1 MQSHISNLSVTGK
14 LSLAFGLVIGVVAL
28 SGVGITNFLNRT
40 HVAVDLN
47 TASYQ
52 VLDKVSTLQQSIQQ
66 QESALR
72 AFLVT
77 GDKEFLSPLT
87 PARTR
92 FNKAMEEAMSLTSA
106 DLTQQAQL
114 REIAAAAADWRTQVA
129 DREIALASQP
139 GGLQSAR
146 DMVAQ
151 HVSAPIIARL
161 RKALDAVEGAER
173 TQLVERTEIADN
185 GLHGMLTV
193 IWLVIAG
200 AALAALLSAV
210 GLARLVVAP
219 LNRVSTLISELADG
233 KTPPALT
240 WTRGDEIGR
249 IARAFDTLR
258 GTVAKAFAQA
268 QMIAD
273 APLGVM
279 TCDPAD
285 NFRINYMNKR
295 SAEVLK
301 TVEHLLPCKVD
312 EMVGQSI
319 DILHKHPEHQRR
331 LLSNPANLP
340 HRTKIKLGGEVMD
353 LRVTAILDN
362 QGRYVA
368 PMLTWSLVT
377 QQVNLTND
385 FEANVKGVVD
395 LVAQAADEMARA
407 ADALSMTANNA
418 SGQSVAVAAAAEEAS
433 ANVAAVASA
442 TEELAASIQEIG
454 RQAEASNSRTSMAVR
469 EAGQADELMRQLT
482 ESAREVG
489 EVVELIKAI
498 ASQTNLLAL
507 NATIEAARAGEAGK
521 GFAVVA
527 GEVKGLATQTAQ
539 ATDRIRQKV
548 EEIQAA
554 SGRAG
559 SALRGMTGMIR
570 ELHATAA
577 AISAAV
583 EQQQAATREIAS
595 NIAQASAG
603 TRDVTE
609 HISGV
614 NQATGETGAAAA
626 QVRSSADEL
635 SLGAGKLS
643 QQVERYLTEARA
655 A

>member
-1 MQSHISNLSVTGK
+1 MSFRLSDLPVMGK
-14 LSLAFGLVIGVVAL
+14 LSLAFGIVIGVVAA
-28 SGVGITNFLNRT
+28 SGVGITGFLNRT

-47 TASYQ
+47 TQSHQ
-52 VLDKVSTLQQSIQQ
+52 VLDKVSALQIAVQQ
-66 QESALR
+66 QESSLR

-77 GDKEFLSPLT
+77 GDRDFLAP
-87 PARTR
+87 
-92 FNKAMEEAMSLTSA
+92 MTSA
-106 DLTQQAQL
+106 RASFDQAMGEAVTLSADDPDTLARL
-114 REIAAAAADWRTQVA
+114 RTVGDAAAEWRTQVA
-129 DREIALASQP
+129 DREIALAGQP
-139 GGLQSAR
+139 GGLQAAR
-146 DMVAQ
+146 DLVAQ
-151 HVSAPIIARL
+151 HVSAPIMNRL
-161 RKALDAVEGAER
+161 RQGLEAAEANERAQLEQR
-173 TQLVERTEIADN
+173 TIIADE
-185 GLHGMLTV
+185 GLEGTNSMLWSV
-193 IWLVIAG
+193 IG
-200 AALAALLSAV
+200 AAALVAILSAF
-210 GLARLVVAP
+210 GLARTVLLP
-219 LNRVSTLISELADG
+219 LNRVSGAIAALADG
-233 KTPPALT
+233 KATQALS
-240 WTRGDEIGR
+240 WTRRDEIGR
-249 IARAFDTLR
+249 LATAFDKLR
-258 GTVAKAFAQA
+258 DTVAQAFAQA

-279 TCDPAD
+279 TCDPND
-285 NFRINYMNKR
+285 NFRIKYMNKR
-295 SAEVLK
+295 SLEVLK
-301 TVEHLLPCKVD
+301 TVENLLPCKAD
-312 EMVGQSI
+312 ELVGQSI

-353 LRVTAILDN
+353 LRVTAIHDN
-362 QGRYVA
+362 EGRYVA

-377 QQVNLTND
+377 RQVNLTND
-385 FEANVKGVVD
+385 FEKNVKSVVD
-395 LVAQAADEMARA
+395 LVTQAAEEMARA
-407 ADALSMTANNA
+407 ADALSTTASSA

-454 RQAEASNSRTSMAVR
+454 RQAEASNTRTNQAVA
-469 EAGQADELMRQLT
+469 EATQADHLMRQLA
-482 ESAREVG
+482 ESAQEVG

-539 ATDRIRQKV
+539 ATERIRHKV
-548 EEIQAA
+548 EEIQA
-554 SGRAG
+554 SSNRAG
-559 SALRGMTGMIR
+559 SALRGMTDMIR
-570 ELHATAA
+570 ELHTTAA

-595 NIAQASAG
+595 NIAQAAMG

-626 QVRSSADEL
+626 QVRGSAGEL
-635 SLGAGKLS
+635 SKGAGNLS
-643 QQVERYLTEARA
+643 TQVDRFLVEARA

>member
-1 MQSHISNLSVTGK
+1 MRIYLSNLSVTGK
-14 LSLAFGLVIGVVAL
+14 LSLAFGIVISVVAL
-28 SGVGITNFLNRT
+28 SGVGITSFLNRT
-40 HVAVDLN
+40 HEAVDLN
-47 TASYQ
+47 TESYQ

-92 FNKAMEEAMSLTSA
+92 FDKAMEEAMSLTSA

-129 DREIALASQP
+129 DREIALASQT
-139 GGLQSAR
+139 GGLQAAR
-146 DMVAQ
+146 NMVAQ

-161 RKALDAVEGAER
+161 RKALDAVEEAER
-173 TQLVERTEIADN
+173 AQLVQRTEIADN

-193 IWLVIAG
+193 LWLVIAS

-362 QGRYVA
+362 DGRYVA

-454 RQAEASNSRTSMAVR
+454 RQAEASNTRTSMAVR
-469 EAGQADELMRQLT
+469 EAGQADELMSQLT

-570 ELHATAA
+570 ELHSTAA

-643 QQVERYLTEARA
+643 QQVERYLIEARA

>member
-1 MQSHISNLSVTGK
+1 MRSYLSDLSVTGK
-14 LSLAFGLVIGVVAL
+14 LSLAFGVVIGVVAL
-28 SGVGITNFLNRT
+28 SGVGITGFLNRT
-40 HVAVDLN
+40 HEAVDLN
-47 TASYQ
+47 TESYQ
-52 VLDKVSTLQQSIQQ
+52 VLDRVSALQQSIQT

-77 GDKEFLSPLT
+77 GDKEFLAQIA
-87 PARTR
+87 PARVR
-92 FNKAMEEAMSLTSA
+92 FDKAMGDAMDLTSA
-106 DLTQQAQL
+106 DAALQGQL
-114 REIAAAAADWRTQVA
+114 QEIGAAAADWHTQVA
-129 DREIALASQP
+129 EREIALAGQA
-139 GGLQSAR
+139 GGLQAAR
-146 DMVAQ
+146 DLVAQ
-151 HVSAPIIARL
+151 HVSAPIMARL

-173 TQLVERTEIADN
+173 IQLAQRTEIADN
-185 GLHGMLTV
+185 GLHGLLSV
-193 IWLVIAG
+193 LWSVIAG
-200 AALAALLSAV
+200 AALVALLSAL
-210 GLARLVVAP
+210 GLARLVVVP
-219 LNRVSTLISELADG
+219 LNRVSTLISELAEG
-233 KTPPALT
+233 KTPSALG
-240 WTRGDEIGR
+240 WTRRDEIGR

-279 TCDPAD
+279 TCDPTD

-301 TVEHLLPCKVD
+301 TVEHLLPCKVE

-319 DILHKHPEHQRR
+319 DILHKHPEHQRL

-353 LRVTAILDN
+353 LRVTAILDSE
-362 QGRYVA
+362 GRYVA
-368 PMLTWSLVT
+368 PMLTWSLVRR
-377 QQVNLTND
+377 QVNLTND

-454 RQAEASNSRTSMAVR
+454 RQAEASNTRTSMAVR
-469 EAGQADELMRQLT
+469 EAGQADELMSQLT

-570 ELHATAA
+570 ELHSTAA

-583 EQQQAATREIAS
+583 EQQQAATREIAG

-635 SLGAGKLS
+635 SMGAGRLS

>member
-1 MQSHISNLSVTGK
+1 MRSYLSNLSVTGK
-14 LSLAFGLVIGVVAL
+14 LSLAFCIVIGVVTL
-28 SGVGITNFLNRT
+28 SGVGITSFLKRT
-40 HVAVDLN
+40 HEAVDLN
-47 TASYQ
+47 TQSYQ
-52 VLDKVSTLQQSIQQ
+52 VLDRVSVLQQSIQQ

-77 GDKEFLSPLT
+77 GDKEFLTPIT
-87 PARTR
+87 PARAN
-92 FNKAMEEAMSLTSA
+92 FAKAMDEAMSLTGEDA
-106 DLTQQAQL
+106 ATQGQL
-114 REIAAAAADWRTQVA
+114 REIGAAAKEWQTSVA
-129 DREIALASQP
+129 DREITLVGQP
-139 GGLQSAR
+139 GGLQAAR

-151 HVSAPIIARL
+151 HASAPIMARL
-161 RKALDAVEGAER
+161 SKALDAIEKTER
-173 TQLVERTEIADN
+173 AQLADRTVIADE
-185 GLHGMLTV
+185 GLDGMLTML
-193 IWLVIAG
+193 WSVIAG
-200 AALAALLSAV
+200 AALVALLCAFA
-210 GLARLVVAP
+210 LARMVVTP
-219 LNRVSTLISELADG
+219 LNRVSAAIGELAGG
-233 KTPPALT
+233 KVTCALD
-240 WTRGDEIGR
+240 WARGDEIGQ
-249 IARAFDTLR
+249 IAKAFDTLR
-258 GTVAKAFAQA
+258 GTVAQAFAQA

-353 LRVTAILDN
+353 LRVTAILDSE
-362 QGRYVA
+362 GRYVA

-377 QQVNLTND
+377 RQVNLTND

-407 ADALSMTANNA
+407 ADALSITANNA

-454 RQAEASNSRTSMAVR
+454 RQAEASNSRTSMAVK
-469 EAGQADELMRQLT
+469 EAGQADELMGQLT

-507 NATIEAARAGEAGK
+507 NATIEAARAGDAGK

-559 SALRGMTGMIR
+559 GALRGVTTMIR

-626 QVRSSADEL
+626 QVRGSADEL

>member
-1 MQSHISNLSVTGK
+1 MRSYLSNLSVTGK
-14 LSLAFGLVIGVVAL
+14 LSLAFGIVIGVVTL
-28 SGVGITNFLNRT
+28 SGVGITSFLNRT
-40 HVAVDLN
+40 HEAVDLN
-47 TASYQ
+47 TQSYQ
-52 VLDKVSTLQQSIQQ
+52 VLDRVSVLQQSIQQ
-66 QESALR
+66 QQSALR

-77 GDKEFLSPLT
+77 GDKEFLTPIT
-87 PARTR
+87 PAQANFT
-92 FNKAMEEAMSLTSA
+92 KAMDDAMNLAREDAATH
-106 DLTQQAQL
+106 AQL
-114 REIAAAAADWRTQVA
+114 REIAAAASDWRTTVA
-129 DREIALASQP
+129 DREIKLAGQP
-139 GGLQSAR
+139 GGLQAAR

-151 HVSAPIIARL
+151 HVSAPIMARL
-161 RKALDAVEGAER
+161 SKALDAIEKTERAQLAER
-173 TQLVERTEIADN
+173 TVIADE
-185 GLHGMLTV
+185 GQHGMLSML
-193 IWLVIAG
+193 WSVIAG
-200 AALAALLSAV
+200 AALVALLCAV
-210 GLARLVVAP
+210 ALARMVVAP
-219 LNRVSTLISELADG
+219 LNRVSTAIGELASG
-233 KTPPALT
+233 KVTRALD
-240 WTRGDEIGR
+240 WARGDEIGR
-249 IARAFDTLR
+249 IAQAFDTLR

-301 TVEHLLPCKVD
+301 TVEHLLPCKVE

-353 LRVTAILDN
+353 LRVTAILDSE
-362 QGRYVA
+362 GRYVA

-385 FEANVKGVVD
+385 FEKNVKGVVD

-454 RQAEASNSRTSMAVR
+454 RQAEASNTRTSMAVR

-643 QQVERYLTEARA
+643 QQVERYLMEARA